1 MTKQLPLIEVA
12 KTRGFASGPFGS
24 NLVSKDYVE
33 DGVPVIRG
41 ANMLSSAVVGGEF
54 VYVSQEKYIRDLKS
68 NTALAGDLIFTQR
81 GTLGQVAVV
90 PDSFQGPLVISQ
102 SQMRLRIDT
111 TRFDTRFVLAACRTE
126 HFKKQIADRA
136 ITGGV
141 PHINLGILK
150 ELTIPAM
157 ALSRQIAIG
166 EVLGALDDKIAAN
179 RRVIAASEDLR
190 THLWKRACAS
200 DRSEVPLS
208 SLARFVNGRA
218 FTKDASGTGRVVIR
232 IAELNSGIGAS
243 TVRNDIVVA
252 DDHLARPGDLLL
264 AWSGS
269 LTAARWYRDEA
280 IVNQHIFKVI
290 PGENFE
296 MWAVASAVESKVAD
310 FQEIAKDKAT
320 TMGHIRRSDLDQPV
334 GWPVLSPEEIGVGRS
349 LWSRA
354 LSAETENEVLIR
366 ARDELLPLLMNGR
379 ITVEAAE
386 KTAESVL

>member
-1 MTKQLPLIEVA
+1 MKTALGEVTSKIGSGATPRGGRSAYAADGTAFIRSQNILDLSFEPEGLAYIDDEQAEALKGVSVQPGDVLINITGDSVA
-12 KTRGFASGPFGS
+12 RATLWQF
-24 NLVSKDYVE
+24 D
-33 DGVPVIRG
+33 VPAR
-41 ANMLSSAVVGGEF
+41 
-54 VYVSQEKYIRDLKS
+54 VSQHVAIIRPIADRIDGKFLQYYLVNPEMKAELLTMAAGGGS
-68 NTALAGDLIFTQR
+68 RPALTKGMLN
-81 GTLGQVAVV
+81 
-90 PDSFQGPLVISQ
+90 S
-102 SQMRLRIDT
+102 LRID
-111 TRFDTRFVLAACRTE
+111 VPNLCR
-126 HFKKQIADRA
+126 QR
-136 ITGGV
+136 
-141 PHINLGILK
+141 
-150 ELTIPAM
+150 
-157 ALSRQIAIG
+157 AIG

-190 THLWKRACAS
+190 AHLWKRACAS

-354 LSAETENEVLIR
+354 LSAEMENEVLIR